1 MANYAINIT
10 DNGGD
15 QWTVAVLSAPTLA
28 SGGSALANGATAA
41 GNLHVAVQKAVEA
54 VKNHVSLNGHL

>member
-15 QWTVAVLSAPTLA
+15 QWTFAVLKAPTLA
-28 SGGSALANGATAA
+28 SGGSALTNGATTA

-54 VKNHVSLNGHL
+54 VKDDVSLNGHL